1 MDSKSGSQVEVQG
14 NSFKFRY
21 FVGINIYIC
30 KPGVL
35 RTMLID
41 KYTFE
46 GSQRKVSPTKNINYR
61 QMGDVIGTRNIINKC
76 EVQG

>member
-1 MDSKSGSQVEVQG
+1 MQV
-14 NSFKFRY
+14 
-21 FVGINIYIC
+21 FVGINAYAC

-35 RTMLID
+35 RTTLIG

-61 QMGDVIGTRNIINKC
+61 QMGDVIWNQEYYK
-76 EVQG
+76 

>member
-1 MDSKSGSQVEVQG
+1 M
-14 NSFKFRY
+14 
-21 FVGINIYIC
+21 GINVYAC

-35 RTMLID
+35 RTTLIG

-46 GSQRKVSPTKNINYR
+46 GSQWKVSPTKNINYR